1 MSISSVANPSNR
13 YSYPLVLQQG
23 LLTQSTANPITVAC
37 PDILATDTVLL
48 TTITQTAPNQADN
61 TAPNLGIYGVAIT
74 AGTGFVATPVVNTIR
89 GTYYYRVLRSNAP
102 VVNSTS
108 PA

>member
-1 MSISSVANPSNR
+1 MSISSVANPSNT

-37 PDILATDTVLL
+37 AGILATDTVLL
-48 TTITQTAPNQADN
+48 STITQTAPNQTN
-61 TAPNLGIYGVAIT
+61 GSAPNLGLYGIVIT
-74 AGTGFVATPVVNTIR
+74 AGTGFVATPVVNTMV